1 MIGDFLLVKL
11 VLRMKSFRME
21 RAKDAMYYDL
31 DYYSDGKI
39 TDAEREYI
47 SQSIKLVLQEYDE
60 ARKKL
65 NNYDDIWS
73 SMEEAE

>member
-1 MIGDFLLVKL
+1 MLVKL

-21 RAKDAMYYDL
+21 RVKDVMYHDP

-39 TDAEREYI
+39 PDAEREHI
-47 SQSIKLVLQEYDE
+47 LQLIKLVLQEYDE

-73 SMEEAE
+73 SMEEAEWEE